1 MNQAQ
6 VNVIGSV
13 MCKENCDSSVHV
25 TLVRLGGSSK
35 KERETI
41 SLTDQSSEF
50 LFPNIL
56 PGKYRLEVSCF
67 TFSCVS
73 PFFIFYAETQGR
85 DSGVTACLPLSLC

>member
-13 MCKENCDSSVHV
+13 MCKENCGSSVSV

-35 KERETI
+35 KERKTI

-50 LFPNIL
+50 LFANIL
-56 PGKYRLEVSCF
+56 PGKYRLEVLCL
-67 TFSCVS
+67 TF
-73 PFFIFYAETQGR
+73 A
-85 DSGVTACLPLSLC
+85 LLL

>member
-13 MCKENCDSSVHV
+13 MCMENCGSSVYV

-35 KERETI
+35 KERKTV

-56 PGKYRLEVSCF
+56 PGKYRLEVLCLSF
-67 TFSCVS
+67 ALLFY
-73 PFFIFYAETQGR
+73 FFLRITEFF
-85 DSGVTACLPLSLC
+85 